1 VGRAAQSGKPSECV
15 AFNPSVESAVPFS
28 TMLVELAEKM
38 GLLAAAALLV
48 VLVPPLRARLLAT
61 GPVRGRRTA
70 AAIFGLLLSIWGA
83 MLGLEVSGEH
93 FNVRA
98 IGVLLAAFLGGPLAG
113 LAAGS
118 GAGIFYALQVD
129 EATAPWVLLASIL
142 DGVIAGLIAQRRPEL
157 TREPIRAAGVA
168 LVVQS
173 FHILLVGA
181 GLLLTSQ
188 AQRYIPAWP
197 AHVAKLAVN
206 AAGVGLFVAV
216 ARLIVSQ
223 QESAVALAKA
233 QADAQV
239 AALQA
244 LRRRLEPHFLFNAL
258 NAVRATIRRDPD
270 KARELVADLSD
281 LYRYLLTHPE
291 DAELGAEVEHAA
303 SYLAIER
310 VRLGEERVNVVLE
323 VGDDAKRVRVPSL
336 LIQPLVE
343 NAVKHGL
350 ARHEGAGTITVRAS
364 LDASVLVIEVRDESA
379 GARVPPLAE
388 PQPQRGEPTGEGTH
402 VALVTL
408 RERLARRFGA
418 QASLTLTQREHG
430 ASQIIRIPILDA
442 ASASSAASSGES
454 AAPAPPLTGTRR
466 ESA

>member
-1 VGRAAQSGKPSECV
+1 
-15 AFNPSVESAVPFS
+15 
-28 TMLVELAEKM
+28 
-38 GLLAAAALLV
+38 
-48 VLVPPLRARLLAT
+48 
-61 GPVRGRRTA
+61 
-70 AAIFGLLLSIWGA
+70 
-83 MLGLEVSGEH
+83 
-93 FNVRA
+93 
-98 IGVLLAAFLGGPLAG
+98 
-113 LAAGS
+113 
-118 GAGIFYALQVD
+118 
-129 EATAPWVLLASIL
+129 
-142 DGVIAGLIAQRRPEL
+142 
-157 TREPIRAAGVA
+157 
-168 LVVQS
+168 VQS

-223 QESAVALAKA
+223 QESAGALAKA
-233 QADAQV
+233 EADAQV

-310 VRLGEERVNVVLE
+310 VRLGEERVHVVLE
-323 VGDDAKRVRVPSL
+323 IGDDAKRVRVPSL

-364 LDASVLVIEVRDESA
+364 LQDTVLVIEVRDESE
-379 GARVPPLAE
+379 GAVLPPISE
-388 PQPQRGEPTGEGTH
+388 PQAKSQRGEPTGEGAH
-402 VALVTL
+402 VALATL
-408 RERLARRFGA
+408 RERLTRRFGQ
-418 QASLTLTQREHG
+418 QASLTLEQREHG
-430 ASQIIRIPILDA
+430 ASQVIRIPLDRSTISGA
-442 ASASSAASSGES
+442 SGES
-454 AAPAPPLTGTRR
+454 APIDPPLTSTRR